1 MNIKHAL
8 NPVRMVEDAKDVV
21 LGALLAS
28 PRDVSSVRQHGVKH
42 CPGAKSLW
50 FRPILFLC

>member
-1 MNIKHAL
+1 MNIQHAL
-8 NPVRMVEDAKDVV
+8 TPVRMVEEAKDVV

-50 FRPILFLC
+50 FRPILFLF